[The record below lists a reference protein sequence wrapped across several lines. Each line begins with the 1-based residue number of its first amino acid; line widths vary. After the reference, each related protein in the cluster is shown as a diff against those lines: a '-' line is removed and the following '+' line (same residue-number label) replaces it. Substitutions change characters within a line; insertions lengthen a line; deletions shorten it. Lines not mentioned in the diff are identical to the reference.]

1 MVRHTWRARDVVK
14 HNKKLR
20 WLKDLK
26 NCLHTLKA
34 MLIVKTWDQC
44 VCKAAW
50 LGVKG
55 AGFVTW
61 RSRAQLLLLPLD
73 KLMFGG
79 PRFNSSMLCK

>member
-20 WLKDLK
+20 WLKDR
-26 NCLHTLKA
+26 LHTLKA

-44 VCKAAW
+44 VCTAAW
-50 LGVKG
+50 LSVKG

-61 RSRAQLLLLPLD
+61 RSWAQILLPAT
-73 KLMFGG
+73 
-79 PRFNSSMLCK
+79 R